1 MPQTD
6 RCYPYRRQLLLKN
19 VYILKMNNFH
29 LGHHQPGFSKALS
42 ALERCLCG
50 QIRKSVLQT
59 TGKRHA
65 VFCKGSL
72 GFHLF
77 AYVTGQ
83 RTGKNHFPALL
94 GKWIKECIITKE
106 RNKNDLLPLLAEPWE
121 EAIRETPLL
130 CQCSWEARTPLLL
143 PIHSCIRWGIPSR
156 NNGWVPSSSRLW
168 SLEISRVQKRI
179 MGSHS
184 SNWKYQ
190 TVEEFPPA
198 LSKVTCWR
206 NNVAV
211 QTTL

>member
-6 RCYPYRRQLLLKN
+6 RCYSYRRQLLLKN

-29 LGHHQPGFSKALS
+29 LGHHQSGFSKALS

-83 RTGKNHFPALL
+83 STGKNHFPALL
-94 GKWIKECIITKE
+94 GKWIKECIIPKE

-121 EAIRETPLL
+121 EAPEKPPFCASVHEKLGL
-130 CQCSWEARTPLLL
+130 
-143 PIHSCIRWGIPSR
+143 HSCYPFTHAFAEAFLPETMVGY
-156 NNGWVPSSSRLW
+156 L
-168 SLEISRVQKRI
+168 
-179 MGSHS
+179 
-184 SNWKYQ
+184 
-190 TVEEFPPA
+190 PA
-198 LSKVTCWR
+198 LGFGHWR
-206 NNVAV
+206 
-211 QTTL
+211 